1 MFTITGV
8 ASFDYFASIG
18 VWFLIISLPFMLS
31 ISLLA
36 KKLIK

>member
-8 ASFDYFASIG
+8 ASFDYFASIFIY
-18 VWFLIISLPFMLS
+18 FLFISFPFSLC

>member
-18 VWFLIISLPFMLS
+18 IWFLIYLTPLLLCLS
-31 ISLLA
+31 VLT
-36 KKLIK
+36 KKIL